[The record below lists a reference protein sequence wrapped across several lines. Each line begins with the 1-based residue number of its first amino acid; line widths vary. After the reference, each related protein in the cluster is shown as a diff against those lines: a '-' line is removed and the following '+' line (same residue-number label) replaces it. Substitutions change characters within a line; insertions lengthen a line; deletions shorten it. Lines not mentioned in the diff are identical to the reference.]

1 MPGQKINLNCTR
13 KLLILTYRARSLF
26 GSLFGDAVF
35 LVVVIW
41 QLLAMNDGTTLVW
54 PDLFFCKEL
63 SLVVNKQDQ
72 RTMKTTIKCFW
83 SSCRFRIKRQILGLL
98 FQSGLKV
105 KVIKIYYILIKVG
118 LLFCILQW
126 KNNSVD
132 FWHRLMTLKVRIVP
146 FLILNSKTT
155 ERPKIFLW
163 PFSKTF
169 GLAYS
174 PLNSAACRK
183 VTLVTLLCL

>member
-72 RTMKTTIKCFW
+72 RTMKTTIKYFW
-83 SSCRFRIKRQILGLL
+83 PFCRFRIEGWKQHNSD
-98 FQSGLKV
+98 FQSFFYV
-105 KVIKIYYILIKVG
+105 KNWWNHSDFFHWRISKKEANFYYI
-118 LLFCILQW
+118 
-126 KNNSVD
+126 
-132 FWHRLMTLKVRIVP
+132 H
-146 FLILNSKTT
+146 FLITLIFNALYFLTM
-155 ERPKIFLW
+155 RPNIDVW
-163 PFSKTF
+163 
-169 GLAYS
+169 Y
-174 PLNSAACRK
+174 
-183 VTLVTLLCL
+183 

>member
-1 MPGQKINLNCTR
+1 MLHRIKVNKIKFWKVFFMGEEPVFFRAKELSVNTWRSGPDICSLICGVNTWFRQQSSLAASRLYFHSFWCIKLRMMYKKYMIFITIPTELRSNMPGQKINLNCTR

-72 RTMKTTIKCFW
+72 RTMKTTIKVF
-83 SSCRFRIKRQILGLL
+83 LAVLEL
-98 FQSGLKV
+98 NV
-105 KVIKIYYILIKVG
+105 KNWAH
-118 LLFCILQW
+118 F
-126 KNNSVD
+126 
-132 FWHRLMTLKVRIVP
+132 
-146 FLILNSKTT
+146 
-155 ERPKIFLW
+155 
-163 PFSKTF
+163 
-169 GLAYS
+169 
-174 PLNSAACRK
+174 
-183 VTLVTLLCL
+183 